1 MAVSDQLATAVRNE
15 SATDAEALL
24 SRLAAG
30 GSRMLRGRGEPISVW
45 TL

>member
-15 SATDAEALL
+15 SATDTDALL
-24 SRLAAG
+24 SRLAAN
-30 GSRMLRGRGEPISVW
+30 GSRMLRGRDQPITVW